1 MLHIFFKNLVK
12 LVAQVSHKD
21 NQFEMEG
28 VENSSLSFSHK
39 KGTFFSL
46 VPIETHAVFLLFFIC
61 SFMPYFLI
69 FFSVSAYAA

>member
-46 VPIETHAVFLLFFIC
+46 VPIETHAVFFAFLYLQLHALFFN
-61 SFMPYFLI
+61 FL
-69 FFSVSAYAA
+69 

>member
-1 MLHIFFKNLVK
+1 LKATNFAYIFKKFGQTCGTGIN
-12 LVAQVSHKD
+12 KD

-46 VPIETHAVFLLFFIC
+46 VPIETHAVFFAFLYLQLHALFFN
-61 SFMPYFLI
+61 FL
-69 FFSVSAYAA
+69 